1 MKTRA
6 AVAWKA
12 GAPLSIET
20 VDLEGPKA
28 GEVLVEIKATG
39 ICHTDQFTL
48 SGADPEGLF
57 PAILGHEGA
66 GVVVDVGPGVT
77 TLRRDD
83 HVIPLYTPECRQ
95 CKFCLS
101 RKTNLCQQIRS
112 TQGRGLMPDATSRFS
127 LDGKPI
133 LHYMGTS
140 TFSNY
145 IVVPEIALAKIRP
158 DAPFDKVCY
167 IGCGVTTGV
176 GAVLFTAK
184 VEAGANVVVFGLGG
198 IGLNVIQ
205 GAKMVGA
212 GKIIGV
218 DINPAREAMARQ
230 FGMTDFINPK
240 DVPNVVDAIV
250 QLTDGGADYSFECVG
265 NTTTD
270 APGARVLPQG
280 LGQERDHRRGRRG
293 PGDLHAPVPAGDR
306 PRMEGLGLRRRARP
320 HGRAEDRRLVHG
332 RPPQHRRLDHAH
344 AEARRHQRRLR
355 TDEARR
361 VDPLGRR
368 LLTTWSIPG
377 LPWKRSRPRCA
388 SEASR
393 ASIAMRRTSSARR

>member
-6 AVAWKA
+6 AVAWQSRQ
-12 GAPLSIET
+12 PLTIET
-20 VDLEGPKA
+20 LDLQGPRA
-28 GEVLVEIKATG
+28 GEVLVEVKATG
-39 ICHTDQFTL
+39 ICHTDWYTL

-77 TLRRDD
+77 SLKKDD

-101 RKTNLCQQIRS
+101 RKTNLCQKIRG
-112 TQGRGLMPDATSRFS
+112 TQGKGLMPDGTSRFS
-127 LDGKPI
+127 LDGKPV

-145 IVVPEIALAKIRP
+145 IVVPEIALAKIRG

-176 GAVLFTAK
+176 GAVIFTAR

-212 GKIIGV
+212 DKIIGV
-218 DINPAREAMARQ
+218 DLNPAREAMARQ
-230 FGMTDFINPK
+230 FGMTHFLNPK
-240 DVPNVVDAIV
+240 DHPNIVDAIV
-250 QLTDGGADYSFECVG
+250 QLTDGGADYSFECIG
-265 NTTTD
+265 NTTTMRQ
-270 APGARVLPQG
+270 ALECCHKGWGQSIIIGVAEAGAEISTRPFQLVTGRQWKGSAFGGAR
-280 LGQERDHRRGRRG
+280 GRT
-293 PGDLHAPVPAGDR
+293 DVPKIVDWY
-306 PRMEGLGLRRRARP
+306 MEGKLNIDDLITHRLKL
-320 HGRAEDRRLVHG
+320 EDINKGFDLMKSG
-332 RPPQHRRLDHAH
+332 
-344 AEARRHQRRLR
+344 E
-355 TDEARR
+355 
-361 VDPLGRR
+361 
-368 LLTTWSIPG
+368 SI
-377 LPWKRSRPRCA
+377 RSVV
-388 SEASR
+388 
-393 ASIAMRRTSSARR
+393 MY